1 MSNLTTGHGPAP
13 PPSSAAAGAGADAD
27 ADELASN
34 RNLRRRRGCASIRHR
49 GRVRTIGE
57 GQAATAAAAA
67 KRGMRG
73 WHWLVSLL
81 LVYGLRV
88 GGDRRGE
95 VEGEESSGTELRRGR
110 GVRRLRA
117 GKRRSGSCHEP
128 GARPPHPRAAPR
140 HDFFWRPGAP
150 ARTCAYAVRFCRQE
164 RWSLES
170 SGPPCCVYRF
180 LPLLCYVSLGCFGF
194 SFQKILLQLKI
205 RTSAKLYCY
214 YTIEIGIYNL

>member
-13 PPSSAAAGAGADAD
+13 PPSSAAAGAGADADAD

-95 VEGEESSGTELRRGR
+95 VEGEESSGTDLRRGR

-140 HDFFWRPGAP
+140 HDFFRGPVRQLGRAP
-150 ARTCAYAVRFCRQE
+150 TLSVSAVRNAG
-164 RWSLES
+164 RWSRVVHRVVS
-170 SGPPCCVYRF
+170 TGSYR
-180 LPLLCYVSLGCFGF
+180 CYVTLV
-194 SFQKILLQLKI
+194 
-205 RTSAKLYCY
+205 
-214 YTIEIGIYNL
+214 